1 MLFLIAATLGTRAA
15 KLDNDPTA
23 LVSKNMHVKAGQ
35 ETAAGKALQAVYG
48 SFKANPYK
56 VVKVRHFRKLR

>member
-1 MLFLIAATLGTRAA
+1 MFLLTATLGATAA

-23 LVSKNMHVKAGQ
+23 LVSKNMHVKPSQ
-35 ETAAGKALQAVYG
+35 EIAAGKELQDIYG

-56 VVKVRHFRKLR
+56 VVKVRH